1 MKDLKETKL
10 NLNIPSEEEQDFE
23 KELDKY
29 MKVYKDMSDVFIRHS
44 LTIDE
49 GIEFLELMWITS
61 NEFKNQ
67 GLKTVQDM
75 VNLEKD

>member
-1 MKDLKETKL
+1 MKDLKEKKL
-10 NLNIPSEEEQDFE
+10 NLNIPTEEEQDFE
-23 KELDKY
+23 KSLDKY
-29 MKVYKDMSDVFIRHS
+29 MSVYKDIADVFIKHK

-67 GLKTVQDM
+67 GLKSVEDM

>member
-1 MKDLKETKL
+1 MKDLKEKKL
-10 NLNIPSEEEQDFE
+10 NLNIPTEEEQNFE
-23 KELDKY
+23 KDLEKY
-29 MKVYKDMSDVFIRHS
+29 MAVYKDMADVFIKHN

-67 GLKTVQDM
+67 GLKTVEQT
-75 VNLEKD
+75 VNLEED